1 MDMKPYN
8 ALTTAQRAR
17 DQALRRVARVR
28 GMTIVGAG
36 ALTAAFAGLV
46 SAVAPGRTLG
56 ARTKVATVTRTA
68 GPASRRSSAVALRM
82 PPLASA
88 SQLGLQPPGAA
99 PQSAAPSGQS
109 TAPSGQGTAPSGQ
122 GTAPSG
128 QGTAPSGQG
137 TAPSQ
142 QSAPVAPAPQPV
154 APQPAPAGGGAVSGG
169 S

>member
-1 MDMKPYN
+1 MDTKPYN
-8 ALTTAQRAR
+8 ALTSAQRAR
-17 DQALRRVARVR
+17 DEALRRLKRVR

-36 ALTAAFAGLV
+36 ALTAALAGLV

-56 ARTKVATVTRTA
+56 ARTKVAAAPRTA
-68 GPASRRSSAVALRM
+68 RPAPRRSSTRALRM

-88 SQLGLQPPGAA
+88 SQLGLQRPGAA
-99 PQSAAPSGQS
+99 PESAAPG
-109 TAPSGQGTAPSGQ
+109 GQGTAPSDQ
-122 GTAPSG
+122 GTAPSD
-128 QGTAPSGQG
+128 QGS

-142 QSAPVAPAPQPV
+142 QAAPAPQPAPVAPAPQPA